1 MLVQIEQPDSE
12 TALYSI
18 VWMYHN
24 WTPVEGY
31 LSCSFR
37 LFLKFYYTQLCCNE
51 YPLCTSLIVEWMLR
65 SPIGS
70 EAICICNFDSCW
82 QIVLHRG
89 YTNLYSNSNVWEK
102 FFAHSL
108 MTQCYLNFLI
118 IANLKDAVFHFG
130 AILICIYLTWVSLT
144 IVQVLKVYA
153 YTFFCELSVHIIYL
167 LEKVSTVSVVML
179 QVLFSHVVVCLC
191 SWRFLLCRVLK
202 FLCSQFKSFN
212 LWFLG
217 FVLYLERAFPLQYYK
232 RVFS

>member
-1 MLVQIEQPDSE
+1 MLKKNKCFKITAHFCLLFFSYILVCSMLVQIEQPHSE

-18 VWMYHN
+18 VWMYDN

-37 LFLKFYYTQLCCNE
+37 LFLNFYYNQLCCNE
-51 YPLCTSLIVEWMLR
+51 YPLCTSLIVEGMLR

-89 YTNLYSNSNVWEK
+89 FTNLYSNSNVWEK
-102 FFAHSL
+102 IFAHSL

-130 AILICIYLTWVSLT
+130 TILICVYLTRVSLT
-144 IVQVLKVYA
+144 IVQVLKGCD
-153 YTFFCELSVHIIYL
+153 YTFFCELSVHIIYI
-167 LEKVSTVSVVML
+167 LEKVSTVSVVC
-179 QVLFSHVVVCLC
+179 VASV
-191 SWRFLLCRVLK
+191 
-202 FLCSQFKSFN
+202 
-212 LWFLG
+212 
-217 FVLYLERAFPLQYYK
+217 
-232 RVFS
+232 VFSRCCLSLLMEIFALQGFKISMQSV

>member
-153 YTFFCELSVHIIYL
+153 YTFFLWIICSYYL
-167 LEKVSTVSVVML
+167 PIRKSKHCVCRYVASVVFPRCCLSLLMEIFAL
-179 QVLFSHVVVCLC
+179 QG
-191 SWRFLLCRVLK
+191 
-202 FLCSQFKSFN
+202 FKISMQS
-212 LWFLG
+212 
-217 FVLYLERAFPLQYYK
+217 V
-232 RVFS
+232 

>member
-1 MLVQIEQPDSE
+1 MLVQIEQPHSE

-24 WTPVEGY
+24 WTPVEGC

-37 LFLKFYYTQLCCNE
+37 LFLKFCYTQLCCNE